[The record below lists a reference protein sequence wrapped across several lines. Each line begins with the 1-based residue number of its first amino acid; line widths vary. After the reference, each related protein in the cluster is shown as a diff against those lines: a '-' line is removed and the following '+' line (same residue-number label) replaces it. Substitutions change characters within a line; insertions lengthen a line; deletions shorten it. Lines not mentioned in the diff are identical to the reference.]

1 MAVIVA
7 IILTALFGFAALVID
22 VGGMHAE
29 VRQLQNVADAGA
41 LAIVQTCADGGDCSD
56 AAAELTAQE
65 YATLNSLDSQPDGS
79 GGANTS
85 VAIPGNSG
93 GNSVTVTATTRDA
106 SGGYDGNVNTLEYFF
121 AQVMGVT
128 ESTFTRTATAA
139 YGRMGGGA
147 TIPIALCER
156 NWDHFTSA
164 GTVLPSGPPA
174 HIVQFGSPNPNSTP
188 PAYQDCSN
196 PSYDTYPGGFGFLE
210 RDENCMAISEENA
223 MFPGVSGNNPV
234 DPASEC
240 TVPELYTMLKM
251 LIDTPPSIA
260 LVPIFDGFAGQ
271 GSSGAFHIIGYGA
284 FKLEG
289 YTIQAGPGGSSRTYA
304 MAPNE
309 CDANASCLKGY
320 YTEFV
325 TLDAAASFSA
335 GPGFGAYFVGL
346 TG

>member
-41 LAIVQTCADGGDCSD
+41 LAIVQRCADGGDCSV
-56 AAAELTAQE
+56 AAAEVTAQE
-65 YATLNSLDSQPDGS
+65 YATLNSLDSL
-79 GGANTS
+79 ANTS

-93 GNSVTVTATTRDA
+93 ANSVTVTATTRDVA
-106 SGGYDGNVNTLEYFF
+106 GGHDGNTNTLEYFF
-121 AQVMGVT
+121 AQVMPGVT

-139 YGRMGGGA
+139 YGQMGGGA
-147 TIPIALCER
+147 TIPIALCQR
-156 NWDHFTSA
+156 NWNHFTTN

-174 HIVQFGSPNPNSTP
+174 HIVQFGSPNPNSVTP
-188 PAYQDCSN
+188 EHQDCTN

-223 MFPGVSGNNPV
+223 MFPGIPGSNPN

-240 TVPELYTMLKM
+240 TVAELYTMLKM

-260 LVPIFDGFAGQ
+260 LVPIFDGYAGT
-271 GSSGAFHIIGYGA
+271 GTNGEFHIIGYGA

-289 YTIQAGPGGSSRTYA
+289 YKIHSGPGGSDRTYG

-325 TLDAAASFSA
+325 TLDAASSFSS